1 MQPTKQ
7 YKMLHNFFLNNYL
20 SSQKVFFIINALY
33 YFIQL
38 TVFFYISSIALP
50 KDIGASSYV
59 ISIAGI
65 FAVIARYGMPVY
77 LVESVEVNQD
87 ALIQK
92 FNENLSFSLTCSIIL
107 IPISLLFIFS
117 FDISSEMRV
126 LLVFG
131 TPLMIILN
139 PISMIL
145 EQLFILRRNINF
157 LSINGILK
165 IFIFPIFAAVTYFI
179 TKSYAWAIVIANI
192 SILISSIIV
201 CLKFD
206 RLLFIQAIKLTK
218 LNLFFQTLLRASSYF
233 INSLALILI
242 FSLDKIFVA
251 NIFSINTLG
260 SYDLMWKLAIVA
272 DFLLLQP
279 LNALY
284 SRDIIEISMTRV
296 TYISSIISTVAILL
310 AILINNIDLNF
321 ILPAWNVLFDQYDFN
336 QDILKISICFFIIM
350 FAVNQLR
357 NIMANR
363 KLRITLAISSLIIP
377 LPLIIGFIFLEI
389 DSLKTIPLLL
399 ISGACL
405 SLIFNYVTV
414 INLRLKNISA

>member
-1 MQPTKQ
+1 
-7 YKMLHNFFLNNYL
+7 MLHNFFLNNYL
-20 SSQKVFFIINALY
+20 SSQKFFVVINALY

-38 TVFFYISSIALP
+38 SVFFYISSIALP

-77 LVESVEVNQD
+77 LVESVGVNQD
-87 ALIQK
+87 LLIKK
-92 FNENLSFSLTCSIIL
+92 FNENLAFSITFSIIL
-107 IPISLLFIFS
+107 IPVSILSIFFLDS
-117 FDISSEMRV
+117 SSEVRV
-126 LLVFG
+126 LLIFG

-145 EQLFILRRNINF
+145 EQLFILRKNINF
-157 LSINGILK
+157 LSINAILK
-165 IFIFPIFAAVTYFI
+165 IFIFPIFAAVTYLI

-192 SILISSIIV
+192 SILMSPIIV

-206 RLLFIQAIKLTK
+206 RSLFIQAIKIAN
-218 LNLFFQTLLRASSYF
+218 LNLFFQTLVRASSYF

-251 NIFSINTLG
+251 NIFSISTLG

-279 LNALY
+279 LNSLY
-284 SRDIIEISMTRV
+284 SRDIIEISMTRA
-296 TYISSIISTVAILL
+296 TYISSIISSVAILL
-310 AILINNIDLNF
+310 VILIGNINLNF
-321 ILPAWNVLFDQYDFN
+321 ILPIWDVLFDQYDFN
-336 QDILKISICFFIIM
+336 QEILKISICFFIVM

-363 KLRITLAISSLIIP
+363 KLRITLALSSLIIP
-377 LPLIIGFIFLEI
+377 LPLIIGFIFFEI
-389 DSLKTIPLLL
+389 ASLNTIPFLL
-399 ISGACL
+399 ISGAFL
-405 SLIFNYVTV
+405 SLIFNFVTV
-414 INLRLKNISA
+414 ITLRLKNISA